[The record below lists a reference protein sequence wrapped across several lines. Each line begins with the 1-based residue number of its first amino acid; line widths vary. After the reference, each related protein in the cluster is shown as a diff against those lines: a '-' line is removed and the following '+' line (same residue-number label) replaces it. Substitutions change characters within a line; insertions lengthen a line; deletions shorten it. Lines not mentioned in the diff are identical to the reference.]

1 MIHSEYKHI
10 LKVHEDILTVH
21 LAINELYKE
30 YEAMGYEMLRK
41 VLNSFTYR
49 LSDETVII
57 VCWEKG
63 IIDEDIALLP
73 NAINL

>member
-30 YEAMGYEMLRK
+30 FEAMGYEMLRDNRSDFMKRK
-41 VLNSFTYR
+41 VMNIEEELFSCRRTGLRFT
-49 LSDETVII
+49 
-57 VCWEKG
+57 
-63 IIDEDIALLP
+63 DICH
-73 NAINL
+73 

>member
-49 LSDETVII
+49 LLDETVII
-57 VCWEKG
+57 VYWE
-63 IIDEDIALLP
+63 
-73 NAINL
+73 